1 MELIQCSELSS
12 RLADL
17 NKIQE
22 HITPEGRWWPR
33 ARVGSPGPTLVDL
46 LVPHRWVG
54 HDTPN
59 QQGGD
64 HLPASGCPPS
74 PCGSPCIPRALK
86 TQLVHPPKG
95 LAPMGCF
102 PVGRGGDAGLSE
114 NWRRGKL
121 MVDLS
126 MAKTNRCSAVV
137 CLDFSGARMEEQTLR
152 DTDLHGSPLQ
162 PTCGLKMIG

>member
-22 HITPEGRWWPR
+22 HITPEGCWWPR
-33 ARVGSPGPTLVDL
+33 AREGSPGPTLVDL
-46 LVPHRWVG
+46 LVPHQRVG

-64 HLPASGCPPS
+64 HLPALGCPPS

-95 LAPMGCF
+95 LAAMGSF
-102 PVGRGGDAGLSE
+102 PVGRGGDAGLSV

-126 MAKTNRCSAVV
+126 MAKTNV
-137 CLDFSGARMEEQTLR
+137 
-152 DTDLHGSPLQ
+152 LQ
-162 PTCGLKMIG
+162 WFALISLVFGWMIKPSVTPTCMVPPCSPRVD